1 MARLDAASG
10 ASHRAIIHGIEV
22 HGARTRALN
31 GARCH
36 MVTENRARGAHTD
49 VAARRIGTRVIAAS
63 AAICGAGCSTE
74 AVERAI
80 VPASETAVVGVVA
93 GRNALVTA
101 CGVA

>member
-1 MARLDAASG
+1 MARLDAACG
-10 ASHRAIIHGIEV
+10 ASHRAIIYGIEV

-36 MVTENRARGAHTD
+36 MVTENRARGAHTN
-49 VAARRIGTRVIAAS
+49 VAACRIGTRVIAAS
-63 AAICGAGCSTE
+63 AATSGARCRAE

-80 VPASETAVVGVVA
+80 VPASETAVVGIVA
-93 GRNALVTA
+93 CRNALVAA